1 MISMDDVLFVVM
13 TVYFFLPAYLANAAP
28 VICGGGAP
36 LDGGRLFLDHKPL
49 FGAHKTV
56 RGTLSGLVVGSL
68 TGLVQGDLLRG
79 FLLSCG
85 ALGGDLLTS
94 FLKRRLNLKPGAPFP
109 VFDQLSFILGAIAL
123 VSLVS
128 PPPSGEMVLTIVL
141 ATLPIHFLSNFF
153 AFLLGLKDKP
163 W

>member
-123 VSLVS
+123 FSLVS
-128 PPPSGEMVLTIVL
+128 PPPSWGMVLTIVL

-153 AFLLGLKDKP
+153 AFLLGMKDKP